1 MSPVPEYSYLNE
13 PLALFLIPDLL
24 SIIPGKSSNLIESSF
39 LPGKGCNNPW
49 TSFKISDSSRFKDLS
64 NLGTTSFI
72 ALCNFAT
79 SVAASALAA
88 CVASIP
94 KRWASK
100 PARVPA

>member
-1 MSPVPEYSYLNE
+1 M

-24 SIIPGKSSNLIESSF
+24 SIIPGRSSNLIESSF
-39 LPGKGCNNPW
+39 LPGKGCSISW
-49 TSFKISDSSRFKDLS
+49 TSFNIPDSSKFKDWS

-94 KRWASK
+94 KRWASN
-100 PARVPA
+100 PACVPA